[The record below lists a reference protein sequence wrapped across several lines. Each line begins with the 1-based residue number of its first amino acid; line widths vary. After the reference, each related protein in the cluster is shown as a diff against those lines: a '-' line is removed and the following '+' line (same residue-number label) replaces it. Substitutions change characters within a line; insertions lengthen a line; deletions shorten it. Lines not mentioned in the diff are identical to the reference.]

1 MNVVGWNSTES
12 FANWPQERV
21 TSPGLSNQSHSSP
34 CLTANSLKKRTFSSS
49 EKSVIT
55 PSQILTEIA
64 MLPVPRT
71 AKIKVSPSLF
81 KDFLNKGTGNKNIF
95 LYILQN

>member
-1 MNVVGWNSTES
+1 MNAVGSSSTES
-12 FANWPQERV
+12 FAIWPRERV
-21 TSPGLSNQSHSSP
+21 TARGPSNRSHSSP

-55 PSQILTEIA
+55 PSQMLPETAI
-64 MLPVPRT
+64 LPVPRT
-71 AKIKVSPSLF
+71 VKIKVSSSLS

-95 LYILQN
+95 FP